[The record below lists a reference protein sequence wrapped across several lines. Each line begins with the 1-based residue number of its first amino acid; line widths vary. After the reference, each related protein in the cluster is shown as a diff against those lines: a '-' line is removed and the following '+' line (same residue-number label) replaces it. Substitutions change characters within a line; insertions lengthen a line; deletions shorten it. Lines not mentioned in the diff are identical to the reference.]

1 MGKRQAYLEREAVE
15 EYGLMWGL
23 LEVQDRLR
31 PMEVLDNLT
40 VEVVE
45 VAAGWQSIIR
55 MQ

>member
-1 MGKRQAYLEREAVE
+1 MGKRQAYLEREAEE

-40 VEVVE
+40 VEVGE
-45 VAAGWQSIIR
+45 GEAGWQSIIR

>member
-1 MGKRQAYLEREAVE
+1 MGKRQAYLEREAAE

-40 VEVVE
+40 VEVEE

-55 MQ
+55 IQ